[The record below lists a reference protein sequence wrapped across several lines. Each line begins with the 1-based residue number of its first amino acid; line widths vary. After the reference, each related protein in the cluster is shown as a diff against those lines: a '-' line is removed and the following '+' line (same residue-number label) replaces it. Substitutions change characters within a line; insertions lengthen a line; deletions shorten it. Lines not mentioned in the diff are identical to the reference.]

1 MSRLTGT
8 RRLVALSGV
17 THGFDNTST
26 NDIFTWTLTFL
37 DAEVRGIPAAQER
50 LSTMGS
56 VAGGGDDSVVLF

>member
-1 MSRLTGT
+1 M
-8 RRLVALSGV
+8 

-37 DAEVRGIPAAQER
+37 DAEVRGNQAKQEQ

-56 VAGGGDDSVVLF
+56 VAGGGDDSAVLFYNGLP